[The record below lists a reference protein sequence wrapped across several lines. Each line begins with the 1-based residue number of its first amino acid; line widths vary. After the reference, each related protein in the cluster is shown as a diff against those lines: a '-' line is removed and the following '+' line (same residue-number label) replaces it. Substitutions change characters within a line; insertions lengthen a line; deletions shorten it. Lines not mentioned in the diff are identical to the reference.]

1 MSATAERDFALDR
14 GATREHVLH
23 GPVTEERPRAKAKA
37 LQPFGLHQK
46 QAGDFVARRSQSL
59 EGYAPSS
66 RLVVG
71 LFLMQRWHSQ
81 FFNGLLRD
89 LGRAATGFGQRG
101 SRQLQD
107 QPLEFGAIA
116 ATPRFPSPTSG
127 FASPPAAGAGGRTLP
142 AA

>member
-1 MSATAERDFALDR
+1 
-14 GATREHVLH
+14 
-23 GPVTEERPRAKAKA
+23 VTEERPRAKAKA

-81 FFNGLLRD
+81 FFNGLLRG
-89 LGRAATGFGQRG
+89 LGSFSVALFRRNI
-101 SRQLQD
+101 R
-107 QPLEFGAIA
+107 
-116 ATPRFPSPTSG
+116 R
-127 FASPPAAGAGGRTLP
+127 
-142 AA
+142 